1 MERFGET
8 WKRKGQDESDTGDKN
23 KVEDLVKTW
32 LVFFEKNLNKI
43 ANLDQKTCK
52 NKTMKG
58 KLGNDSMTTSLYK
71 INKSKLSKV
80 RQSKPCNNSRL
91 RSWLCCCK
99 DSKLVYFKWT
109 VLDFV
114 SEIASNLFILFTI
127 KLFHKILFNFLAKAY
142 RKTGTRD
149 PSETL
154 QKPENRDPSRTL
166 QKLENQ
172 DPSRKNRILQNPENQ
187 DPGP

>member
-23 KVEDLVKTW
+23 KVEGFVKKW
-32 LVFFEKNLNKI
+32 LVFFKKNLNKI

-58 KLGNDSMTTSLYK
+58 KLGNDSITSSLYK
-71 INKSKLSKV
+71 INKFKLSKV

-91 RSWLCCCK
+91 RSWLCRCQ
-99 DSKLVYFKWT
+99 DSKVVCFKWT

-114 SEIASNLFILFTI
+114 SEIVLNLFVFFTR
-127 KLFHKILFNFLAKAY
+127 KLYRKILFNFP
-142 RKTGTRD
+142 G
-149 PSETL
+149 E
-154 QKPENRDPSRTL
+154 
-166 QKLENQ
+166 
-172 DPSRKNRILQNPENQ
+172 IL
-187 DPGP
+187 